1 MKNRARLRKMTA
13 LSLLFALAMI
23 FSFIESRLPTFIP
36 IPGVKLGLCNIVVIF
51 TLLRLGVPSA
61 IAVSLLRVLLSS
73 LLFGNMAAF
82 FYSLAGAVL
91 SLAVMILLMKIQF
104 FSPVGISVAG
114 GVAHNIGQ
122 LIMAAIILGTAG
134 VMYYLPVLLIAGT
147 VAGALIG
154 LAAAYLTKRTDI
166 HFKQGK
172 GANDEAH
179 N

>member
-1 MKNRARLRKMTA
+1 MTA
-13 LSLLFALAMI
+13 NIKDTAAWLLNHTAL
-23 FSFIESRLPTFIP
+23 RPT
-36 IPGVKLGLCNIVVIF
+36 
-51 TLLRLGVPSA
+51 S
-61 IAVSLLRVLLSS
+61 
-73 LLFGNMAAF
+73 
-82 FYSLAGAVL
+82 
-91 SLAVMILLMKIQF
+91 
-104 FSPVGISVAG
+104 
-114 GVAHNIGQ
+114 
-122 LIMAAIILGTAG
+122 AIILGTAG